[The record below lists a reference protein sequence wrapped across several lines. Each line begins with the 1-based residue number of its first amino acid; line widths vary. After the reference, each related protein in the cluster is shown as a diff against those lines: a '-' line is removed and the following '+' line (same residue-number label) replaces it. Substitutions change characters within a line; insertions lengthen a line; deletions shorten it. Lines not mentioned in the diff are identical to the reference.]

1 MYKNVVE
8 IVIYSERRRIM
19 SRVGDNIKQVRE
31 EKAISQKQLGKKIG
45 VSESFINEVEMGKKV
60 INEKFLEKISKI
72 LGEEI
77 EDTSVSFHADD
88 YVEERKPKLE
98 RPSSEKV
105 NEVWNDAFSSVLK
118 NVTIYKYDLVKTIG
132 IRQMPIIS
140 NKIEGYAQDKVL
152 FLEIEND
159 DMLGFRI
166 CSGDI
171 AFAHLTHEIENN
183 SISLVDYNGERVLR
197 QIKKLDSNKILL
209 ISNRISLR
217 TDTVGHNDIKV
228 IAKLDRVEFKL

>member
-1 MYKNVVE
+1 
-8 IVIYSERRRIM
+8 M
-19 SRVGDNIKQVRE
+19 SRVGDKIKSIRE
-31 EKAISQKQLGKKIG
+31 LKAISQKQLGKKIG

-77 EDTSVSFHADD
+77 EDTSVSFHGDE
-88 YVEERKPKLE
+88 YVEERKPNLE
-98 RPSSEKV
+98 RPSNEKV
-105 NEVWNDAFSSVLK
+105 KEVWNDAFNSVLK
-118 NVTIYKYDLVKTIG
+118 DVSIYKYDLAKVIGVK
-132 IRQMPIIS
+132 QMPIIS
-140 NKIEGYAQDKVL
+140 NKVDGYAQDKVL

-183 SISLVDYNGERVLR
+183 AIALVDYNGERVLR
-197 QIKKLDSNKILL
+197 QIKTLDGNKILL
-209 ISNRISLR
+209 ISNRVSIR
-217 TDTVGHNDIKV
+217 TDTVQHKEIKI
-228 IAKLDRVEFKL
+228 IARLDRVEFKL

>member
-1 MYKNVVE
+1 
-8 IVIYSERRRIM
+8 M
-19 SRVGDNIKQVRE
+19 SRLGDRIKQVRE
-31 EKAISQKQLGKKIG
+31 AKEISQKKLGKKIG
-45 VSESFINEVEMGKKV
+45 VSESFINEVEMGRKV

-77 EDTSVSFHADD
+77 EDTSVSFQADE
-88 YVEERKPKLE
+88 YVEERKPALQ
-98 RPSSEKV
+98 RPSKEKI

-118 NVTIYKYDLVKTIG
+118 DVAIYKYDLVKTIG
-132 IRQMPIIS
+132 IKQLPIIS
-140 NKIEGYAQDKVL
+140 NKVEGYAQDKVL

-166 CSGDI
+166 CTGDI

-183 SISLVDYNGERVLR
+183 AIVLVDYNGERVLR

-209 ISNRISLR
+209 ISNRVSLR
-217 TDTVGHNDIKV
+217 TDTVQHNDIKV

>member
-1 MYKNVVE
+1 
-8 IVIYSERRRIM
+8 M
-19 SRVGDNIKQVRE
+19 SRVGDKIKKVRE
-31 EKAISQKQLGKKIG
+31 AKAISQKQLGKKIG
-45 VSESFINEVEMGKKV
+45 VSESFINEVEKGTKV

-77 EDTSVSFHADD
+77 EDTSVSFQADER
-88 YVEERKPKLE
+88 VEERQPKLQ
-98 RPSSEKV
+98 RPSAEKV
-105 NEVWNDAFSSVLK
+105 NEVWNDAFGSVLK
-118 NVTIYKYDLVKTIG
+118 DVTIYKYDLVKTIG
-132 IRQMPIIS
+132 SKQLPIIS
-140 NKIEGYAQDKVL
+140 NKVEGYAQDKVL

-183 SISLVDYNGERVLR
+183 SISLVDFNGERLLR

-209 ISNRISLR
+209 ISNRSSIK
-217 TDTVGHNDIKV
+217 TDTVKHTDIKV
-228 IAKLDRVEFKL
+228 IARLDRVEFKV

>member
-1 MYKNVVE
+1 
-8 IVIYSERRRIM
+8 M
-19 SRVGDNIKQVRE
+19 SRVGDRIKEVRE
-31 EKAISQKQLGKKIG
+31 AKAISQKQLGKKIG
-45 VSESFINEVEMGKKV
+45 VSESFINEIEMGRKV

-77 EDTSVSFHADD
+77 EDTSISFHADE

-98 RPSSEKV
+98 RPSEEKV
-105 NEVWNDAFSSVLK
+105 SEVWNDAFSSVLK
-118 NVTIYKYDLVKTIG
+118 NVAIYKYDLVKAIG
-132 IRQMPIIS
+132 IKQMPIIS
-140 NKIEGYAQDKVL
+140 NKVEGYAQDKVL

-183 SISLVDYNGERVLR
+183 AISLVDYNGERVLR

-209 ISNRISLR
+209 ISNRGSLR
-217 TDTVGHNDIKV
+217 TETVQHKDIKV

>member
-1 MYKNVVE
+1 
-8 IVIYSERRRIM
+8 M
-19 SRVGDNIKQVRE
+19 SRVGDRIKGVRE
-31 EKAISQKQLGKKIG
+31 SKAISQKQLGKKIG

-77 EDTSVSFHADD
+77 EDTSVSFQSDERI
-88 YVEERKPKLE
+88 EETQPKLE
-98 RPSSEKV
+98 RPSTEKV
-105 NEVWNDAFSSVLK
+105 KEVWNDAFSSVLK
-118 NVTIYKYDLVKTIG
+118 DVAIYKYDLDKVVDIK
-132 IRQMPIIS
+132 QMPIIS
-140 NKIEGYAQDKVL
+140 NKVEGYAQDKVL

-197 QIKKLDSNKILL
+197 QIKKIDSNKILL
-209 ISNRISLR
+209 ISNRGSIR
-217 TDTVGHNDIKV
+217 TDTVKHTDIKV
-228 IAKLDRVEFKL
+228 IARLLRVEFKL

>member
-1 MYKNVVE
+1 
-8 IVIYSERRRIM
+8 M
-19 SRVGDNIKQVRE
+19 SRVGDRIKEVRE
-31 EKAISQKQLGKKIG
+31 AKAISQKQLGKKIG
-45 VSESFINEVEMGKKV
+45 VSESFINEIEMGRKV

-77 EDTSVSFHADD
+77 EDTSISFHADE

-98 RPSSEKV
+98 RPSEEKV
-105 NEVWNDAFSSVLK
+105 SEVWNDAFSSVLK
-118 NVTIYKYDLVKTIG
+118 NVAIYKYDLVKAIG
-132 IRQMPIIS
+132 IKQMPIIS
-140 NKIEGYAQDKVL
+140 NKVEGYAQDKVL

-183 SISLVDYNGERVLR
+183 TISLVDYNGERVLR

-209 ISNRISLR
+209 ISNRGSLR
-217 TDTVGHNDIKV
+217 TETVQHKDIKV

>member
-1 MYKNVVE
+1 
-8 IVIYSERRRIM
+8 M
-19 SRVGDNIKQVRE
+19 SRVGDRIKEVRE
-31 EKAISQKQLGKKIG
+31 AKAISQKQLGKKIG
-45 VSESFINEVEMGKKV
+45 VSESFINEIEMGRKV

-77 EDTSVSFHADD
+77 EDTSISFHADE

-98 RPSSEKV
+98 RPSEEKV
-105 NEVWNDAFSSVLK
+105 SEVWNDAFSSVLK
-118 NVTIYKYDLVKTIG
+118 NVAIYKYDLVKAIG
-132 IRQMPIIS
+132 IKQMPIIS
-140 NKIEGYAQDKVL
+140 NKVDGYAQDKVL

-183 SISLVDYNGERVLR
+183 AISLVDYNGERVLR

-209 ISNRISLR
+209 ISNRGSLR
-217 TDTVGHNDIKV
+217 TETVQHKDIKV

>member
-1 MYKNVVE
+1 
-8 IVIYSERRRIM
+8 M
-19 SRVGDNIKQVRE
+19 SRVGDRIKQVRE
-31 EKAISQKQLGKKIG
+31 AKAISQKQLGKKIG
-45 VSESFINEVEMGKKV
+45 VSEGFINEVELGKKV

-77 EDTSVSFHADD
+77 EDTSVSFQADETA
-88 YVEERKPKLE
+88 EERKPKLE
-98 RPSSEKV
+98 RPSAGKV

-118 NVTIYKYDLVKTIG
+118 DVAIYKYDLAKAIG

-140 NKIEGYAQDKVL
+140 NKVEGYAQDKVL

-166 CSGDI
+166 CGGDI

-183 SISLVDYNGERVLR
+183 AISLVDYNGERVLR
-197 QIKKLDSNKILL
+197 QIKKLDSNKVLL
-209 ISNRISLR
+209 ISNRVSLK
-217 TDTVGHNDIKV
+217 TDTVQHNDFKV

>member
-1 MYKNVVE
+1 
-8 IVIYSERRRIM
+8 M
-19 SRVGDNIKQVRE
+19 SRVGDRIKQVRE
-31 EKAISQKQLGKKIG
+31 IKKVSQKQLGKKIG
-45 VSESFINEVEMGKKV
+45 VSESFINDIEMGKKV
-60 INEKFLEKISKI
+60 INEKLLEKISKI

-77 EDTSVSFHADD
+77 EDRSIAFEDI
-88 YVEERKPKLE
+88 EESSQRKTKLE
-98 RPSSEKV
+98 RPIAGKV

-118 NVTIYKYDLVKTIG
+118 DVAIYKYDLVNTIG
-132 IRQMPIIS
+132 IKQMPIIS
-140 NKIEGYAQDKVL
+140 NKVEGYAQDKVL

-183 SISLVDYNGERVLR
+183 AISLVEYNGERLLR
-197 QIKKLDSNKILL
+197 QIKKLDSNKLLL
-209 ISNRISLR
+209 ISNRASLR
-217 TDTVGHNDIKV
+217 TDTVQHNDIKV

>member
-1 MYKNVVE
+1 
-8 IVIYSERRRIM
+8 M
-19 SRVGDNIKQVRE
+19 SRVGDRIKLVRE
-31 EKAISQKQLGKKIG
+31 AKAISQKQLGKKIG
-45 VSESFINEVEMGKKV
+45 VSEGFINEVELGRKV
-60 INEKFLEKISKI
+60 INEKFLEKLSKT

-77 EDTSVSFHADD
+77 EDTSVSFQAEER
-88 YVEERKPKLE
+88 EERKPKLE
-98 RPSSEKV
+98 RPITGKV

-118 NVTIYKYDLVKTIG
+118 DVTIYKYDLLKSIG
-132 IRQMPIIS
+132 TRQMPIIS
-140 NKIEGYAQDKVL
+140 NKVEGYAQDKVL

-159 DMLGFRI
+159 DMQGFRI

-183 SISLVDYNGERVLR
+183 AITLVDYNGERVLR
-197 QIKKLDSNKILL
+197 QIKKLDSNKVLL

-217 TDTVGHNDIKV
+217 TDTVKHTDIKV

>member
-1 MYKNVVE
+1 
-8 IVIYSERRRIM
+8 M
-19 SRVGDNIKQVRE
+19 SRIGDKIKQVRE
-31 EKAISQKQLGKKIG
+31 SKAVSQKNLAKKIG
-45 VSESFINEVEMGKKV
+45 VSESFINDIEMGKKI
-60 INEKFLEKISKI
+60 INEKFIEKVSKI

-77 EDTSVSFHADD
+77 GDTSVSFQSDD
-88 YVEERKPKLE
+88 REEEKKPRLE
-98 RPSSEKV
+98 RPSVQNVK
-105 NEVWNDAFSSVLK
+105 EVWNDAFSSVLK
-118 NVTIYKYDLVKTIG
+118 DVAIYKYDLIKSVGTK
-132 IRQMPIIS
+132 QMPIIS
-140 NKIEGYAQDKVL
+140 NKIDGYAQDKVL

-197 QIKKLDSNKILL
+197 QIKKLDSNKMLL
-209 ISNRISLR
+209 ISNKASLK
-217 TDTVGHNDIKV
+217 TETVNHKEMVV

>member
-1 MYKNVVE
+1 
-8 IVIYSERRRIM
+8 M
-19 SRVGDNIKQVRE
+19 SRVGDKIKAVRE
-31 EKAISQKQLGKKIG
+31 AKAISQKQLGKKIG
-45 VSESFINEVEMGKKV
+45 VSESFINEIEMGRKV

-77 EDTSVSFHADD
+77 EDTSVSFHSDE
-88 YVEERKPKLE
+88 YVEERKPKLQK
-98 RPSSEKV
+98 PSEEKV

-118 NVTIYKYDLVKTIG
+118 NVAIYKYDLAKAIG
-132 IRQMPIIS
+132 IKQMPIIS
-140 NKIEGYAQDKVL
+140 NKVEGYAQDKVL

-183 SISLVDYNGERVLR
+183 SISLLDYNGERVLR
-197 QIKKLDSNKILL
+197 QIKKLDVNKILL
-209 ISNRISLR
+209 ISNRGSLK
-217 TDTVGHNDIKV
+217 TETVQHKDIKV

>member
-1 MYKNVVE
+1 
-8 IVIYSERRRIM
+8 M
-19 SRVGDNIKQVRE
+19 SRVGDKIKQVRE
-31 EKAISQKQLGKKIG
+31 AKAVSQKQLGKKIG
-45 VSESFINEVEMGKKV
+45 VSESFINDIEMGKKV
-60 INEKFLEKISKI
+60 INEKFIEKISKI

-77 EDTSVSFHADD
+77 EDTSVSFQDVET
-88 YVEERKPKLE
+88 VEERKPKLE
-98 RPSSEKV
+98 RPSAGNVKA
-105 NEVWNDAFSSVLK
+105 VWNDAFSSVLK
-118 NVTIYKYDLVKTIG
+118 DVAIYKYDLDKAIG
-132 IRQMPIIS
+132 IKQMPIIS
-140 NKIEGYAQDKVL
+140 NKVEGYAQDKVL

-183 SISLVDYNGERVLR
+183 AITLVDYNGERVLR

-209 ISNRISLR
+209 ISNRVSFR
-217 TDTVGHNDIKV
+217 TDTVQHNDIKV

>member
-1 MYKNVVE
+1 
-8 IVIYSERRRIM
+8 M
-19 SRVGDNIKQVRE
+19 SRVGDRIKEVRE
-31 EKAISQKQLGKKIG
+31 AKAISQKQLGKKLG
-45 VSESFINEVEMGKKV
+45 VSESYINEIEIGRKV
-60 INEKFLEKISKI
+60 INEKMLEKISKI

-77 EDTSVSFHADD
+77 EDTSVSFHADE
-88 YVEERKPKLE
+88 YVEERKPKLD
-98 RPSSEKV
+98 RPSEIKV

-118 NVTIYKYDLVKTIG
+118 NVAIYKYDLVKAIG
-132 IRQMPIIS
+132 VKQMPIIS
-140 NKIEGYAQDKVL
+140 NKVEGYAQDKVL

-166 CSGDI
+166 CSGDL

-183 SISLVDYNGERVLR
+183 AISLVDYNGERVLR

-209 ISNRISLR
+209 ISNRGSLR
-217 TDTVGHNDIKV
+217 TETVEHKDVKV

>member
-1 MYKNVVE
+1 LKGGE
-8 IVIYSERRRIM
+8 IM
-19 SRVGDNIKQVRE
+19 SRVGDKIKQVRE
-31 EKAISQKQLGKKIG
+31 SKTISQKYLAKKIG
-45 VSESFINEVEMGKKV
+45 VSESFINEIETGRKV
-60 INEKFLEKISKI
+60 INEKFIEKISKI

-77 EDTSVSFHADD
+77 GDTSVSFQSDEF
-88 YVEERKPKLE
+88 VEERTPKLE
-98 RPSSEKV
+98 RPSGEKV
-105 NEVWNDAFSSVLK
+105 KEVWNDAFSSVLK
-118 NVTIYKYDLVKTIG
+118 DVAIYKYDLVKTIG
-132 IRQMPIIS
+132 VKQMPIIS
-140 NKIEGYAQDKVL
+140 NKIDGYAQDKVL

-183 SISLVDYNGERVLR
+183 SISLVDYNEERVLR

-209 ISNRISLR
+209 ISNKASLR
-217 TDTVGHNDIKV
+217 TETVNHKDIKV

>member
-1 MYKNVVE
+1 
-8 IVIYSERRRIM
+8 M
-19 SRVGDNIKQVRE
+19 SRVGDRIKQVRE
-31 EKAISQKQLGKKIG
+31 SKAISQKQLGKKIG

-77 EDTSVSFHADD
+77 EDTSVSFHADE
-88 YVEERKPKLE
+88 YLEERKPKLE
-98 RPSSEKV
+98 RPSAEKV
-105 NEVWNDAFSSVLK
+105 KEVWNDAFSSVLK
-118 NVTIYKYDLVKTIG
+118 DVAIYKYDLVKAIG
-132 IRQMPIIS
+132 IKQMPIIS
-140 NKIEGYAQDKVL
+140 NKVEGYAQDKVL

-183 SISLVDYNGERVLR
+183 AISLVDYNGERVLR

-209 ISNRISLR
+209 ISNRVSLR
-217 TDTVGHNDIKV
+217 TDTVQHKDIKV
-228 IAKLDRVEFKL
+228 IAKLDKVEFKL

>member
-1 MYKNVVE
+1 M
-8 IVIYSERRRIM
+8 ERWRTM
-19 SRVGDNIKQVRE
+19 SRVGNRIKEVRE
-31 EKAISQKQLGKKIG
+31 SKAISQKQLGKKIG
-45 VSESFINEVEMGKKV
+45 VSENFINEVEMGKKI

-77 EDTSVSFHADD
+77 EDTSVSFQADE

-98 RPSSEKV
+98 RPSVGKV

-118 NVTIYKYDLVKTIG
+118 DVSIYKYDLAKAIGVK
-132 IRQMPIIS
+132 QMPIIS
-140 NKIEGYAQDKVL
+140 NKVEGYAQDKVL

-183 SISLVDYNGERVLR
+183 AISLVDYNGERVLR

-209 ISNRISLR
+209 ISNRVSLR
-217 TDTVGHNDIKV
+217 TDTVKHNDIKI
-228 IAKLDRVEFKL
+228 IAKLDRVEFKV

>member
-1 MYKNVVE
+1 
-8 IVIYSERRRIM
+8 M
-19 SRVGDNIKQVRE
+19 SRVGDRIKQVRE
-31 EKAISQKQLGKKIG
+31 SKSISQKQLGKKIG
-45 VSESFINEVEMGKKV
+45 VSEGFINEVELGKKV
-60 INEKFLEKISKI
+60 INEKFLEKLSKI

-77 EDTSVSFHADD
+77 EDTSVSFQADETT
-88 YVEERKPKLE
+88 EERKPKLE
-98 RPSSEKV
+98 RPNSGKV

-118 NVTIYKYDLVKTIG
+118 DVTIYKYDLAKVVG
-132 IRQMPIIS
+132 IRQLPIIS
-140 NKIEGYAQDKVL
+140 NKVEGYAQDKVL

-197 QIKKLDSNKILL
+197 QIKKLDSNKVLL
-209 ISNRISLR
+209 ISNRVSLR
-217 TDTVGHNDIKV
+217 TDTVGHNDFKV

>member
-1 MYKNVVE
+1 
-8 IVIYSERRRIM
+8 M
-19 SRVGDNIKQVRE
+19 SRVGDKIKQVRE
-31 EKAISQKQLGKKIG
+31 SKTISQKYLAKKIG
-45 VSESFINEVEMGKKV
+45 VSESFINEIETGRKV
-60 INEKFLEKISKI
+60 INEKFIEKISKI

-77 EDTSVSFHADD
+77 GDTSVSFQSDEF
-88 YVEERKPKLE
+88 VEERTPKLE
-98 RPSSEKV
+98 RPSGEKV
-105 NEVWNDAFSSVLK
+105 KEVWNDAFSSVLK
-118 NVTIYKYDLVKTIG
+118 DVAIYKYDLVKTIG
-132 IRQMPIIS
+132 VKQMPIIS
-140 NKIEGYAQDKVL
+140 NKIDGYAQDKVL

-183 SISLVDYNGERVLR
+183 SISLVDYNEERVLR

-209 ISNRISLR
+209 ISNKASLK
-217 TDTVGHNDIKV
+217 TETVNHKDIKV

>member
-1 MYKNVVE
+1 
-8 IVIYSERRRIM
+8 M
-19 SRVGDNIKQVRE
+19 SRVGDKIKSIRE
-31 EKAISQKQLGKKIG
+31 LKAISQKQLGKKIG

-77 EDTSVSFHADD
+77 EDTSVSFHGDE
-88 YVEERKPKLE
+88 YVEERKPNLE
-98 RPSSEKV
+98 RPSNEKV
-105 NEVWNDAFSSVLK
+105 KEVWNDAFSSVLK
-118 NVTIYKYDLVKTIG
+118 DVSIYKYDLAKVIGVK
-132 IRQMPIIS
+132 QMPIIS
-140 NKIEGYAQDKVL
+140 NKVDGYAQDKVL

-183 SISLVDYNGERVLR
+183 AIALVDYNGERVLR
-197 QIKKLDSNKILL
+197 QIKTLDGNKILL
-209 ISNRISLR
+209 ISNRGSIR
-217 TDTVGHNDIKV
+217 TDTVQHKEIKI
-228 IAKLDRVEFKL
+228 IARLDRVEFKL